1 MKRQWCLV
9 QDKCC
14 MYVCHCSYFITIAT
28 TTTVT
33 FTGTKLLT
41 FFISVVL
48 QQHSEMQAPL
58 FYLRGDFAEKVEIA
72 CARPNSPRGRITRL
86 PLPGAPA
93 FSTGPGSH

>member
-1 MKRQWCLV
+1 MKIQWCLV

-41 FFISVVL
+41 FLSQLSYSNTVRCKHPYFTYEETL
-48 QQHSEMQAPL
+48 
-58 FYLRGDFAEKVEIA
+58 LRRLK
-72 CARPNSPRGRITRL
+72 SPVQG
-86 PLPGAPA
+86 
-93 FSTGPGSH
+93 